1 MYCLRLFVTLQ
12 TDKSEF
18 SSTMR
23 LFLCAQLMLLALS
36 AYATWQ
42 DGDVIYINGYING
55 ERLELLGRPVCRDS
69 TLYHTLKDALPANRP
84 IVSSN
89 WDGFTAY
96 WSIYNDKLYL
106 DSIRCEAYDPKVKA
120 VVGESIPSKTL
131 YRIFKKYSTGNRIV
145 ASWVSGKIRVAKGKV
160 IYYQHSGFERNYEE
174 ETIFDIDQGKVIGEK
189 EYHNFV
195 KDGFT
200 FDKLERNGGQ
210 EMLRKILPLH
220 IERYPELANVKRLTF
235 RVKRARVDEK
245 GNLVECDVKVVKPDA
260 NPQLATEIAE
270 ALKAY
275 HPWKVY
281 YINGEYRT
289 LGIEGW
295 TIPCILHDK

>member
-1 MYCLRLFVTLQ
+1 MKRLL
-12 TDKSEF
+12 
-18 SSTMR
+18 
-23 LFLCAQLMLLALS
+23 LCAQLMILALT
-36 AYATWQ
+36 AYATGQ
-42 DGDVIYINGYING
+42 DGDVIYING
-55 ERLELLGRPVCRDS
+55 ERLVLLVRPIYLDS
-69 TLYHTLKDALPANRP
+69 VLYHAVKDALPSDRP

-96 WSIYNDKLYL
+96 WSICNDKLYL
-106 DSIRCEAYDPKVKA
+106 DSVRCEAYDPKVKA

-131 YRIFKKYSTGNRIV
+131 YRIFNRYSTGNRIV

-160 IYYQHSGFERNYEE
+160 IYSQPTGFERNYEE
-174 ETIFDIDQGKVIGEK
+174 ETILDIDQGKVIGQK

-220 IERYPELANVKRLTF
+220 IERYPELANVNRFVFK
-235 RVKRARVDEK
+235 VKRARVDEM
-245 GNLVECDVKVVKPDA
+245 GNLVECDVKVVKPDV

-281 YINGEYRT
+281 YINGEYRA

-295 TIPCILHDK
+295 TIPYILHDK

>member
-1 MYCLRLFVTLQ
+1 MKRLL
-12 TDKSEF
+12 
-18 SSTMR
+18 
-23 LFLCAQLMLLALS
+23 LCAQLMILALT
-36 AYATWQ
+36 AYATGQ
-42 DGDVIYINGYING
+42 DGDVIYING
-55 ERLELLGRPVCRDS
+55 ERLVLLVRPIYLDS
-69 TLYHTLKDALPANRP
+69 VLYHAVKDALPSDRP

-106 DSIRCEAYDPKVKA
+106 DSVRCEAYDPKVKA

-131 YRIFKKYSTGNRIV
+131 YRIFNRYSTGNRIV

-160 IYYQHSGFERNYEE
+160 IYSQPTGFERNYEE
-174 ETIFDIDQGKVIGEK
+174 ETILDIDQGKVIGQK

-220 IERYPELANVKRLTF
+220 IERYPELANVNRFVFK
-235 RVKRARVDEK
+235 VKRARVDEM
-245 GNLVECDVKVVKPDA
+245 GNLVECDVKVVKPDV

-281 YINGEYRT
+281 YINGEYRA

-295 TIPCILHDK
+295 TIPYILHDK

>member
-1 MYCLRLFVTLQ
+1 MKRLL
-12 TDKSEF
+12 
-18 SSTMR
+18 
-23 LFLCAQLMLLALS
+23 LCAQLMILALT
-36 AYATWQ
+36 AYATGQ
-42 DGDVIYINGYING
+42 DGDVIYING
-55 ERLELLGRPVCRDS
+55 ERLVLLVRPIYLDS
-69 TLYHTLKDALPANRP
+69 VLYHAVKDALPSDRP

-106 DSIRCEAYDPKVKA
+106 DSVRCEAYDPKVKA

-131 YRIFKKYSTGNRIV
+131 YRIFNRYSTGNRIV

-160 IYYQHSGFERNYEE
+160 IYSQPTGFERNYEE
-174 ETIFDIDQGKVIGEK
+174 ETILDIDQGKVIGQK

-220 IERYPELANVKRLTF
+220 FERYPELANVNRFVFK
-235 RVKRARVDEK
+235 VKRARVDEK
-245 GNLVECDVKVVKPDA
+245 GNLVECDVQVVKPDV

-281 YINGEYRT
+281 YINGEYRA

-295 TIPCILHDK
+295 TIPYILHDK

>member
-1 MYCLRLFVTLQ
+1 
-12 TDKSEF
+12 
-18 SSTMR
+18 
-23 LFLCAQLMLLALS
+23 MLLALT

-42 DGDVIYINGYING
+42 EGDVIYING

-106 DSIRCEAYDPKVKA
+106 DSVRCEAYDPKVKA

-131 YRIFKKYSTGNRIV
+131 YRIFNRYSAGNRIV
-145 ASWVSGKIRVAKGKV
+145 ASWVSGKIRVAKGKA
-160 IYYQHSGFERNYEE
+160 IYYQHTGFERNYEE
-174 ETIFDIDQGKVIGEK
+174 ETILDIDQGKVIGQK

-200 FDKLERNGGQ
+200 FDKLEQNGGQ